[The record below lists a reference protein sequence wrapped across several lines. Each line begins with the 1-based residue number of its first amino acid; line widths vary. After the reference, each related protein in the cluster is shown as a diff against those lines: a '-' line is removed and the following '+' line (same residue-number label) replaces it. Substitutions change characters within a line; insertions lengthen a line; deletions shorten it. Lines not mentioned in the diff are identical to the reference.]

1 MTENKEIIKAGGVFI
16 THRTREAI
24 YATAAQRTEPELKE
38 CFTMLH
44 DSMDRFG
51 KQIAV
56 EEITGQ
62 DFIIYTPE
70 RRIGKTEAA
79 LYLAHE
85 YNMPYLV
92 KLAQLDFVKRQ
103 AKEAGYNIKFVP
115 LSRPQIE
122 GMRLRTIRCYYKK
135 PLPFG
140 FCNVHHIPC
149 AVPGSPL
156 SCLRCVLYNTAPPA
170 APTYYSRFYC
180 NTLITP
186 FFRTSGHKNKAAISV
201 WKMPLLNRWFLNCKY
216 LNIVKRTCEGC

>member
-1 MTENKEIIKAGGVFI
+1 MQSIPRQYLRKSAKYLIRKAFNKTCLAIRIYTNHNSFI
-16 THRTREAI
+16 FNTGI
-24 YATAAQRTEPELKE
+24 E

-122 GMRLRTIRCYYKK
+122 GMRLRTILKDECIKTKEAREYI
-135 PLPFG
+135 G
-140 FCNVHHIPC
+140 
-149 AVPGSPL
+149 
-156 SCLRCVLYNTAPPA
+156 
-170 APTYYSRFYC
+170 
-180 NTLITP
+180 
-186 FFRTSGHKNKAAISV
+186 
-201 WKMPLLNRWFLNCKY
+201 KY
-216 LNIVKRTCEGC
+216 INIIGIEEI

>member
-62 DFIIYTPE
+62 DF
-70 RRIGKTEAA
+70 
-79 LYLAHE
+79 
-85 YNMPYLV
+85 
-92 KLAQLDFVKRQ
+92 VKRQ

-122 GMRLRTIRCYYKK
+122 GMRLRTILKDECIKTKEAREYI
-135 PLPFG
+135 G
-140 FCNVHHIPC
+140 
-149 AVPGSPL
+149 
-156 SCLRCVLYNTAPPA
+156 
-170 APTYYSRFYC
+170 
-180 NTLITP
+180 
-186 FFRTSGHKNKAAISV
+186 
-201 WKMPLLNRWFLNCKY
+201 KY
-216 LNIVKRTCEGC
+216 INIIGIEEI